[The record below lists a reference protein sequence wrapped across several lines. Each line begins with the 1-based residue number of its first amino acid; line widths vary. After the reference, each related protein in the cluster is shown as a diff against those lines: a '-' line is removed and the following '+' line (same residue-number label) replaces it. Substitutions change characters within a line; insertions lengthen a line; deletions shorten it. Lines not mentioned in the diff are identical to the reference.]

1 MTLAARKIR
10 LIIMLRQAGIT
21 DPRVLSAIELVPR
34 EIFVP
39 EIFRDQAYENVALP
53 IGHGQTISQ
62 PVVVGLMTQA
72 LQIGE
77 RMKVLEIGTGSGYQ
91 TAILSKLCRRV
102 YTVERHR
109 PLLRDAEARLE
120 QLGLRN
126 VTTRYGDGSE
136 GWRPVAPFDRILAA
150 AAAAEVPAN
159 LADQLAEGGVM
170 ITPVGTRRDDQRLV
184 RVTRDASGFKTEEMV
199 RVHFV
204 PLVPSVGEAD
214 NGPESRAESA
224 GDRAGPG
231 APPTDRSEGGAQ

>member
-214 NGPESRAESA
+214 NGSEHRPESGPESA
-224 GDRAGPG
+224 VPG
-231 APPTDRSEGGAQ
+231 TAPPSRSEGGAQ